1 MKEVKPKKAATVRL
15 QDFKENPANPQRITA
30 DDFATLRRSVAKYPA
45 LLSKRQILW
54 EGDHVINSGNKRFRA
69 LVYNAAE
76 DQGLKIADILKDI
89 PEDEPHLRTAAL
101 LAAMKPV
108 EVPAAWFAD
117 LGGLSDDERRK
128 LIAIDNIQLGEV
140 DPEKMLA
147 LYSKDEI
154 AELMGESELNDL
166 LAAVDVGDTPGQTD
180 PNAVPDAPA
189 SAPKS
194 RRGGVYQ
201 LGPHRVMCGDATSAE
216 DVAKLMDG
224 RKADLL
230 ITDPPYNVDIGAKN
244 KMLNKSDNAKRNADG
259 LDNDSM
265 GDKQFLD
272 FLTKSFRIAD
282 AALRPGAVW
291 YVWHADL
298 QGYNFRTA
306 CRLVGW
312 QVRQCLMWVKNNF
325 VLGRNDYQWRHE
337 PCLYGWKEGAAH
349 HWRADR
355 KQTTVIDLMPEK
367 IVRDGDK
374 VRFFFCGHLFECD
387 ASALF
392 EVVDGSVIPMPKP
405 QRSAEHPTM
414 KPVELFAYQI
424 RNSANEGDTVLDVF
438 GGSGTTVIACEQSR
452 RVARVMELDEKFVDV
467 IRRRWAEFVHGEDCD
482 WESLTP
488 EIVS

>member
-1 MKEVKPKKAATVRL
+1 MSDVSTVRL
-15 QDFKENPANPQRITA
+15 QDFRENPANPQTITA

-45 LLSKRQILW
+45 LLAKRQILW

-76 DQGLKIADILKDI
+76 KQGLKIADLLKDI
-89 PEDEPHLRTAAL
+89 PEDEPHRRTAAL
-101 LAAMKPV
+101 LAAMQPV

-117 LGGLSDDERRK
+117 LDGLSDDERRK

-154 AELMGESELNDL
+154 TEMMGEAALDDL
-166 LAAVDVGDTPGQTD
+166 LVAVDVTDVAGNTD
-180 PNAVPDAPA
+180 PDAVPEPPA
-189 SAPKS
+189 EVPKS
-194 RRGGVYQ
+194 RRGAVYQ
-201 LGPHRVMCGDATSAE
+201 LGQHRVMCGDSTSAD

-230 ITDPPYNVDIGAKN
+230 VTDPPYNVDYKGSAGKIKN
-244 KMLNKSDNAKRNADG
+244 DN
-259 LDNDSM
+259 M
-265 GDKQFLD
+265 GDDQFRE
-272 FLTKSFRIAD
+272 FLTKAFRAAD
-282 AALRPGAVW
+282 GALRPGAVW
-291 YVWHADL
+291 YIWHADSE
-298 QGYNFRTA
+298 GYNFRSA

-312 QVRQCLMWVKNNF
+312 QVRQCLIWVKDSL
-325 VLGRNDYQWRHE
+325 VLGRQDYQWRHE
-337 PCLYGWKEGAAH
+337 PCLYGWKDGAAH
-349 HWRADR
+349 HWRSDR

-374 VRFFFCGHLFECD
+374 VRFFFAGHLFECD
-387 ASALF
+387 AAALF

-405 QRSAEHPTM
+405 TRSADHPTM
-414 KPVELFAYQI
+414 KPVNLFAYQI
-424 RNSANEGDTVLDVF
+424 RNSANEGELVLDIF

-467 IRRRWAEFVHGEDCD
+467 IRRRWAEFAHGEGCD

-488 EIVS
+488 EVVM

>member
-1 MKEVKPKKAATVRL
+1 MSDVSTVRL
-15 QDFKENPANPQRITA
+15 QDFRENPANPQTITA

-45 LLSKRQILW
+45 LLAKRQILW

-76 DQGLKIADILKDI
+76 KQGLKIADLLKDI
-89 PEDEPHLRTAAL
+89 PEDEPHRRTAAL
-101 LAAMKPV
+101 LAAMQPV

-117 LGGLSDDERRK
+117 LDGLSDDERRK

-154 AELMGESELNDL
+154 TEMMGEAALDDL
-166 LAAVDVGDTPGQTD
+166 LVAVDVTDVAGNTD
-180 PNAVPDAPA
+180 PDAVPEPPA
-189 SAPKS
+189 EVPKS
-194 RRGGVYQ
+194 RRGAVYQ
-201 LGPHRVMCGDATSAE
+201 LGQHRVMCGDSTSAD

-230 ITDPPYNVDIGAKN
+230 VTDPPYNVDYKGSAGKIKN
-244 KMLNKSDNAKRNADG
+244 DN
-259 LDNDSM
+259 M
-265 GDKQFLD
+265 GDDQFRE
-272 FLTKSFRIAD
+272 FLTKAFRAAD
-282 AALRPGAVW
+282 GALRPGAVW
-291 YVWHADL
+291 YIWHADL
-298 QGYNFRTA
+298 EGYNFRSA

-312 QVRQCLMWVKNNF
+312 QVRQCLMWVKDSL
-325 VLGRNDYQWRHE
+325 VLGRQDYQWRHE
-337 PCLYGWKEGAAH
+337 PCLYGWKDGAAH
-349 HWRADR
+349 HWRSDR

-374 VRFFFCGHLFECD
+374 VRFFFAGHLFECD
-387 ASALF
+387 AAALF

-405 QRSAEHPTM
+405 TRSADHPTM
-414 KPVELFAYQI
+414 KPVNLFAYQI
-424 RNSANEGDTVLDVF
+424 RNSANEGELVLDIF

-467 IRRRWAEFVHGEDCD
+467 IRRRWAEFAHGEGCD

-488 EIVS
+488 EVVM

>member
-1 MKEVKPKKAATVRL
+1 
-15 QDFKENPANPQRITA
+15 
-30 DDFATLRRSVAKYPA
+30 
-45 LLSKRQILW
+45 
-54 EGDHVINSGNKRFRA
+54 
-69 LVYNAAE
+69 
-76 DQGLKIADILKDI
+76 
-89 PEDEPHLRTAAL
+89 
-101 LAAMKPV
+101 
-108 EVPAAWFAD
+108 
-117 LGGLSDDERRK
+117 
-128 LIAIDNIQLGEV
+128 
-140 DPEKMLA
+140 
-147 LYSKDEI
+147 
-154 AELMGESELNDL
+154 
-166 LAAVDVGDTPGQTD
+166 
-180 PNAVPDAPA
+180 
-189 SAPKS
+189 
-194 RRGGVYQ
+194 
-201 LGPHRVMCGDATSAE
+201 MCGDATSAE

-349 HWRADR
+349 HWRSDR

>member
-1 MKEVKPKKAATVRL
+1 MSDVSTVRL
-15 QDFKENPANPQRITA
+15 QDFRENPANPQTITA

-45 LLSKRQILW
+45 LLAKRQILW

-76 DQGLKIADILKDI
+76 KQGLKIADLLKDI
-89 PEDEPHLRTAAL
+89 PEDEPHRRTAAL
-101 LAAMKPV
+101 LAAMQPV

-117 LGGLSDDERRK
+117 LDGLSDDERRK

-154 AELMGESELNDL
+154 AEMMGEAALDDL
-166 LAAVDVGDTPGQTD
+166 LVAVDVTDVAGNTD
-180 PNAVPDAPA
+180 PDAVPEPPA
-189 SAPKS
+189 EVPKS
-194 RRGGVYQ
+194 RRGAVYQ
-201 LGPHRVMCGDATSAE
+201 LGQHRVMCGDSTSAD

-230 ITDPPYNVDIGAKN
+230 VTDPPYNVDYRGSAGKIKN
-244 KMLNKSDNAKRNADG
+244 DN
-259 LDNDSM
+259 M
-265 GDKQFLD
+265 GDDQFRE
-272 FLTKSFRIAD
+272 FLTKAFRAAD
-282 AALRPGAVW
+282 GALRPGAVW
-291 YVWHADL
+291 YIWHADL
-298 QGYNFRTA
+298 EGYNFRSA

-312 QVRQCLMWVKNNF
+312 QVRQCLMWVKDSL
-325 VLGRNDYQWRHE
+325 VLGRQDYQWRHE
-337 PCLYGWKEGAAH
+337 PCLYGWKDGAAH
-349 HWRADR
+349 HWRSDR

-374 VRFFFCGHLFECD
+374 VRFFFAGHLFECD
-387 ASALF
+387 AAALF

-405 QRSAEHPTM
+405 TRSADHPTM
-414 KPVELFAYQI
+414 KPVNLFAYQI
-424 RNSANEGDTVLDVF
+424 RNSANEGELVLDIF

-467 IRRRWAEFVHGEDCD
+467 IRRRWAEFAHGEGCD

-488 EIVS
+488 EVVM

>member
-1 MKEVKPKKAATVRL
+1 MSDAVTVRL
-15 QDFKENPANPQRITA
+15 QDFRENPANPQTITA

-45 LLSKRQILW
+45 LLAKRQILW

-76 DQGLKIADILKDI
+76 KQGLKIADLLKDI
-89 PEDEPHLRTAAL
+89 PEDEPHRRTAAL
-101 LAAMKPV
+101 LAAMQPV

-117 LGGLSDDERRK
+117 LDGLSDDERRK

-154 AELMGESELNDL
+154 TEMMGEAALDDL
-166 LAAVDVGDTPGQTD
+166 LVAVDVTDVAGNTD
-180 PNAVPDAPA
+180 PDAVPEPPA
-189 SAPKS
+189 EVPKS
-194 RRGGVYQ
+194 RRGAVYQ
-201 LGPHRVMCGDATSAE
+201 LGQHRVMCGDSTSAD

-230 ITDPPYNVDIGAKN
+230 VTDPPYNVDYKGSAGKIKN
-244 KMLNKSDNAKRNADG
+244 DN
-259 LDNDSM
+259 M
-265 GDKQFLD
+265 GDDQFRE
-272 FLTKSFRIAD
+272 FLTKAFRAAD
-282 AALRPGAVW
+282 GALRPGAVW
-291 YVWHADL
+291 YIWHADL
-298 QGYNFRTA
+298 NGYNFRSA

-312 QVRQCLMWVKNNF
+312 QVRQCLMWVKDSL
-325 VLGRNDYQWRHE
+325 VLGRQDYQWRHE
-337 PCLYGWKEGAAH
+337 PCLYGWKDGAAH
-349 HWRADR
+349 HWRSDR

-374 VRFFFCGHLFECD
+374 VRFFFAGHLFECD
-387 ASALF
+387 AAALF

-405 QRSAEHPTM
+405 TRSADHPTM
-414 KPVELFAYQI
+414 KPVNLFAYQI
-424 RNSANEGDTVLDVF
+424 RNSANEGELVLDIF

-467 IRRRWAEFVHGEDCD
+467 IRRRWAEFAHGEGCD
-482 WESLTP
+482 WETLTP
-488 EIVS
+488 EIIH

>member
-1 MKEVKPKKAATVRL
+1 MSDVSTVRL
-15 QDFKENPANPQRITA
+15 QDFRENPANPQTITA

-45 LLSKRQILW
+45 LLAKRQILW

-76 DQGLKIADILKDI
+76 KQGLKIADLLKDI
-89 PEDEPHLRTAAL
+89 PEDEPHRRTAAL
-101 LAAMKPV
+101 LAAMQPV

-117 LGGLSDDERRK
+117 LDGLSDDERRK

-154 AELMGESELNDL
+154 TEMMGEAALDDL
-166 LAAVDVGDTPGQTD
+166 LVAVDVTDVAGNTD
-180 PNAVPDAPA
+180 PDAVPEPPA
-189 SAPKS
+189 EVPKS
-194 RRGGVYQ
+194 RRGAVYQ
-201 LGPHRVMCGDATSAE
+201 LGQHRVMCGDSTSAD

-230 ITDPPYNVDIGAKN
+230 VTDPPYNVDYKGSAGKIKN
-244 KMLNKSDNAKRNADG
+244 DN
-259 LDNDSM
+259 M
-265 GDKQFLD
+265 GDDQFRE
-272 FLTKSFRIAD
+272 FLTKAFRAAD
-282 AALRPGAVW
+282 GALRPGAVW
-291 YVWHADL
+291 YIWHADL
-298 QGYNFRTA
+298 EGYNFRSA

-312 QVRQCLMWVKNNF
+312 QVRQCLMWVKDSL
-325 VLGRNDYQWRHE
+325 VLGRQDYQWRHE
-337 PCLYGWKEGAAH
+337 PCLYGWKDGAAH
-349 HWRADR
+349 HWRSDR

-374 VRFFFCGHLFECD
+374 VRFFFAGHLFECD
-387 ASALF
+387 AAALF

-405 QRSAEHPTM
+405 TRSADHPTM
-414 KPVELFAYQI
+414 KPVNLFAYQI
-424 RNSANEGDTVLDVF
+424 RNSANEGELVLDIF

-467 IRRRWAEFVHGEDCD
+467 IRRRWAEFAHGEGCD
-482 WESLTP
+482 WETLTP
-488 EIVS
+488 EIIH

>member
-1 MKEVKPKKAATVRL
+1 MSDVSTVRL
-15 QDFKENPANPQRITA
+15 QDFRENPANPQTITA

-45 LLSKRQILW
+45 LLAKRQILW

-76 DQGLKIADILKDI
+76 KQGLKIADLLKDI
-89 PEDEPHLRTAAL
+89 PEDEPHRRTAAL
-101 LAAMKPV
+101 LAAMQPV

-117 LGGLSDDERRK
+117 LDGLSDDERRK

-154 AELMGESELNDL
+154 TEMMGEAALDDL
-166 LAAVDVGDTPGQTD
+166 LVAVDVTDVAGNTD
-180 PNAVPDAPA
+180 PDAVPEPPA
-189 SAPKS
+189 EVPKS
-194 RRGGVYQ
+194 RRGAVYQ
-201 LGPHRVMCGDATSAE
+201 LGQHRVMCGDSTSAD

-230 ITDPPYNVDIGAKN
+230 VTDPPYNVDYKGSAGKIKN
-244 KMLNKSDNAKRNADG
+244 DN
-259 LDNDSM
+259 M
-265 GDKQFLD
+265 GDDQFRE
-272 FLTKSFRIAD
+272 FLTKAFRAAD
-282 AALRPGAVW
+282 GALRPGAVW
-291 YVWHADL
+291 YIWHADL
-298 QGYNFRTA
+298 EGYNFRSA

-312 QVRQCLMWVKNNF
+312 QVRQCLMWVKDSL
-325 VLGRNDYQWRHE
+325 VLGRQDYQWRHE
-337 PCLYGWKEGAAH
+337 PCLYGWKDGAAH
-349 HWRADR
+349 HWRSDR

-374 VRFFFCGHLFECD
+374 VRFFFAGHLFECD
-387 ASALF
+387 AAALF

-405 QRSAEHPTM
+405 TRSADHPTM
-414 KPVELFAYQI
+414 KPVNLFAYQI
-424 RNSANEGDTVLDVF
+424 RNSANEGELVLDIF

-467 IRRRWAEFVHGEDCD
+467 IRRRWAEFAHGEGCD
-482 WESLTP
+482 WETLTP
-488 EIVS
+488 EIII

>member
-1 MKEVKPKKAATVRL
+1 MSDVATVRL
-15 QDFKENPANPQRITA
+15 QDFRENPANPQTITA
-30 DDFATLRRSVAKYPA
+30 EDFATLRRSVAKYPA

-76 DQGLKIADILKDI
+76 KQGLKIADLLKDI
-89 PEDEPHLRTAAL
+89 PEDEPHRRTAAL
-101 LAAMKPV
+101 LAAMQPV

-117 LGGLSDDERRK
+117 LDGLSDDERRK

-154 AELMGESELNDL
+154 TEMMGEAALDDL
-166 LAAVDVGDTPGQTD
+166 LVAVDVTDVAGNTD
-180 PNAVPDAPA
+180 PDAVPEPPA
-189 SAPKS
+189 AVPKS
-194 RRGGVYQ
+194 HRGGVYQ
-201 LGPHRVMCGDATSAE
+201 LGPHRVMCGDSTSAD

-230 ITDPPYNVDIGAKN
+230 VTDPPYNVDYKGSAGKIKN
-244 KMLNKSDNAKRNADG
+244 DN
-259 LDNDSM
+259 M
-265 GDKQFLD
+265 GDDQFRE
-272 FLTKSFRIAD
+272 FLTKAFRVAD
-282 AALRPGAVW
+282 GALSPGAVW
-291 YVWHADL
+291 YIWHADSE
-298 QGYNFRTA
+298 GYNFRSA

-312 QVRQCLMWVKNNF
+312 QVRQCLIWVKDSL
-325 VLGRNDYQWRHE
+325 VLGRQDYQWRHE
-337 PCLYGWKEGAAH
+337 PCLYGWKDGAAH
-349 HWRADR
+349 HWRSDR

-374 VRFFFCGHLFECD
+374 VRFFFAGHLFECD
-387 ASALF
+387 AAALF

-405 QRSAEHPTM
+405 TRSADHPTM
-414 KPVELFAYQI
+414 KPVNLFAYQI
-424 RNSANEGDTVLDVF
+424 RNSANEGDLVLDIF

-467 IRRRWAEFVHGEDCD
+467 IRRRWAEFAHGEGCD
-482 WESLTP
+482 WEKLTP
-488 EIVS
+488 EIVI